1 MSTKIS
7 KLFENHKPKMSGVEL
22 LRYIGPGFL
31 VTVGFI
37 DPGNWA
43 ANVAAGSTFGYK
55 LLWMVTLSTILL
67 IILQHNVAHLG
78 IVTGLCLSEASTKFY
93 KPIVSRTF
101 LGSAMLASVSTALAE
116 LLGASIGLKMLF
128 KIPLQIG
135 VILSSTFV
143 LYMLFT
149 NSYRKIE
156 KWIIGFVGLIGL
168 SFIFELFLV
177 NPKITSAI
185 SGWFVPGFPS
195 GSTLIIM
202 SVLGAVVMP
211 HNLFLHSEII
221 QSREWNIESEEIIKK
236 QLRFEFTDTLLSMIA
251 GWAINSAMIIVAA
264 EVFFSRG
271 IVVTELET
279 AQATLIP
286 LLGNLASTVFALAL
300 LFAGLASSITAG
312 MAAGS
317 IFAGI
322 FSEPFDIHDNHS
334 RLGVLI
340 TILSAM
346 AIVFFLKDTY
356 NALIISQVILSIQ
369 LPWTILAQIT
379 LTGQS
384 RVMGKYKNAGIE
396 KWLLYAAFAV
406 VSLLNI
412 LLLINIRNF

>member
-135 VILSSTFV
+135 VVLSSAFV

-185 SGWFVPGFPS
+185 SGWFVPSFSS

-412 LLLINIRNF
+412 LLLTNIRNF